1 LIFEAPRYLAFLR
14 SLTEV
19 EAIRLLTLVYSVYL
33 DPTPDAEHI
42 FHFSALDAPEFHYA
56 LDGEFRIDFVVLSD
70 TALILL
76 DATRARR
83 P

>member
-1 LIFEAPRYLAFLR
+1 MIFEAPGYLAFLR
-14 SLTEV
+14 SLTK
-19 EAIRLLTLVYSVYL
+19 ADSIRLLTLVYSVYL
-33 DPTPDAEHI
+33 DSTPDAQHV
-42 FHFSALDAPEFHYA
+42 FDFSALDAPEFRYA
-56 LDGEFRIDFVVLSD
+56 FDGEFRIEFVVLSD

>member
-1 LIFEAPRYLAFLR
+1 LIFEAPKYIAFLG
-14 SLTEV
+14 SLTEA
-19 EAIRLLTLVYSVYL
+19 EAIRLLTLVYSVCL

-42 FHFSALDAPEFHYA
+42 FDFSALDAPEFHYA
-56 LDGEFRIDFVVLSD
+56 FDGEFRIDFVVISD
-70 TALILL
+70 TALVLL